1 MTAALFFGCNKET
14 NDHCNVVCPVTDVV
28 VPSSDED
35 NPICP
40 GATVTIRG
48 NGFTAH
54 SEIWIHPA
62 DINTTI
68 ASYSATEIAFVV
80 PEVFGEQNIVL
91 KQNGLEWRLGKIYVA
106 EEPESGGT
114 TDLSMTFERIGLIPC
129 LPGKSVE
136 IAYTLTGADNDT
148 QLECIEENGW
158 KAELHSTSLT
168 AGYLRVTAP
177 TPAKEGK
184 VTVLLSNNLS
194 NTLRYTLNFIGGF
207 FEVKQ
212 SLYEINFSQQQITVE
227 IETNLPYTI
236 SVPAEETWI
245 VPPTDTET
253 AGSVLRFS
261 IAENTGTTARRAKV
275 DFLYE
280 GEPLRTIEIV
290 QMPIPTGDIIK
301 FADTTLEEWL
311 VQRYD
316 TNGDGALSY
325 EEAAAVTKLATD
337 FPRTITSFDEF
348 RFFEGVTEIEYG
360 TFEGCKQLKSI
371 CLPNGIVSIGTRA
384 FQS

>member
-1 MTAALFFGCNKET
+1 MKFFVFFIMTATLFFGCNKEMD
-14 NDHCNVVCPVTDVV
+14 DHCNVVCPVTDVV

-40 GATVTIRG
+40 GTTVTIRG
-48 NGFTAH
+48 NGFTVN

-62 DINTTI
+62 DMNTTI
-68 ASYSATEIAFVV
+68 ASYSATEIVFVV
-80 PEVFGEQNIVL
+80 PEVSGEQNIVL
-91 KQNGLEWRLGKIYVA
+91 KQNGLEWRLGKMYVA
-106 EEPESGGT
+106 EDPESGET

-177 TPAKEGK
+177 TPAEAGR
-184 VTVLLSNNLS
+184 VTVLLSDNQS
-194 NTLRYTLNFIGGF
+194 NTLRYTLNFVGGF

-212 SLYEINFSQQQITVE
+212 SFYEINFSQQQITVE

-236 SVPAEETWI
+236 NVPVEETWI

-261 IAENTGTTARRAKV
+261 IAENTGSTVRRAKI

-280 GEPLRTIEIV
+280 DEPLRTIEIA
-290 QMPIPTGDIIK
+290 QMPIPSDDIIK
-301 FADTTLEEWL
+301 FADTTLE
-311 VQRYD
+311 
-316 TNGDGALSY
+316 
-325 EEAAAVTKLATD
+325 
-337 FPRTITSFDEF
+337 
-348 RFFEGVTEIEYG
+348 
-360 TFEGCKQLKSI
+360 
-371 CLPNGIVSIGTRA
+371 
-384 FQS
+384 